1 MRRTIPFHK
10 MYQIMSA
17 FLLIAP
23 SHRAEDRTM
32 VFCHRTN
39 EVKAFF
45 VTALNAFIQRIADIK
60 ASAASGKL
68 ANRRAQCGLLCQA
81 EESGGDVRPTLSSA
95 RGCIGK
101 FLDRAR
107 DPKLDPFSAH
117 KRQDRGLQPERSI
130 LALPCCPWLKHA
142 HCALHEP
149 LSDQPRLL
157 RHSLPQSSL
166 VLRQH

>member
-1 MRRTIPFHK
+1 MRLTCGLSIADTTHVTYVARTETMRRTIPFHK

-81 EESGGDVRPTLSSA
+81 EESGGDIRPTLSSA
-95 RGCIGK
+95 
-101 FLDRAR
+101 
-107 DPKLDPFSAH
+107 
-117 KRQDRGLQPERSI
+117 
-130 LALPCCPWLKHA
+130 
-142 HCALHEP
+142 
-149 LSDQPRLL
+149 PRV
-157 RHSLPQSSL
+157 HW
-166 VLRQH
+166 